1 MKQFFI
7 ACISIIAFACNTT
20 AQKNTTDANS
30 FEKEINNNTVQLL
43 DVRTAT
49 EFKTGHLQNALQAD
63 WTNSTQFK
71 ERTQHLDKTKP
82 VYVYCL
88 GGPRSFDAA
97 DYLKQQGFNT
107 VIALEGGINAW
118 KKAGKPVE
126 NGSNEKQLTI
136 EDYNQL
142 VQKNETILVDFGATW
157 CPPCKKMEPVLATL
171 QQKAAGK
178 YNLVKIDGGVHLI
191 IMQQLKVEA
200 LPTFIIYKNGKEVWR
215 KQGIVSLEEF
225 MGLL

>member
-20 AQKNTTDANS
+20 AQKNTTDANN

-178 YNLVKIDGGVHLI
+178 YNLVKIDGGVHLT

>member
-30 FEKEINNNTVQLL
+30 FEKEINGNTVQLL

-97 DYLKQQGFNT
+97 DYLKQQGFKK

-126 NGSNEKQLTI
+126 NSSNEKQLTI
-136 EDYNQL
+136 EDFNQL

-178 YNLVKIDGGVHLI
+178 YNLVKIDGGVHLT

>member
-30 FEKEINNNTVQLL
+30 FEKEINGNTVQLL

-97 DYLKQQGFNT
+97 DYLKQQGFKK

-126 NGSNEKQLTI
+126 NSSNEKQLTI
-136 EDYNQL
+136 EDFNQL

-178 YNLVKIDGGVHLI
+178 YNLVKIDGGVHLT

-215 KQGIVSLEEF
+215 KQGIVNLEEF

>member
-30 FEKEINNNTVQLL
+30 FEKEINGNTVQLL

-97 DYLKQQGFNT
+97 DYLKQQGFKK
-107 VIALEGGINAW
+107 VITLEGGINAW

-126 NGSNEKQLTI
+126 NSSNEKQLTI
-136 EDYNQL
+136 EDFNQL

-178 YNLVKIDGGVHLI
+178 YNLVKIDGGVHLT

-215 KQGIVSLEEF
+215 KQGIVNLEEF

>member
-20 AQKNTTDANS
+20 AQKNTTDANN

-171 QQKAAGK
+171 QHKAAGK
-178 YNLVKIDGGVHLI
+178 YNLVKIDGGVHLT

>member
-97 DYLKQQGFNT
+97 DYLKQQGFKT

-136 EDYNQL
+136 EEYNQL